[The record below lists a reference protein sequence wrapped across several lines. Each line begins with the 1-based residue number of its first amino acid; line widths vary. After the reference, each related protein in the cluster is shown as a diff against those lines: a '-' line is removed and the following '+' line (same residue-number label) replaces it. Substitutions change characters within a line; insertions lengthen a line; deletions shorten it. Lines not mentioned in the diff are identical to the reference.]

1 VKTIIFDMDGVLFDT
16 ERFGRKAWDA
26 AGKHFGIEGLGDVSL
41 QCIGTNAART
51 KEIITEAY
59 HGKIPYDEVRSWRSE
74 YAHRYFREN
83 GMPMKPG
90 VRELLSWLREE
101 GWKTGLSTSTRRE
114 AVEEE
119 LAIAGLTGFFDVI
132 VCGDELKASK
142 PAPDIFLRCAEELHA
157 EPSETPVIEDSFN
170 GIRAAYRAGM
180 RPVMVPDMAAP
191 DEEITEL
198 CWQICT
204 DLYEVKNLLAAEY
217 FSNPQQR
224 AKLN

>member
-83 GMPMKPG
+83 GMPMNRASGNCFPG
-90 VRELLSWLREE
+90 CGRKD
-101 GWKTGLSTSTRRE
+101 GRR
-114 AVEEE
+114 V
-119 LAIAGLTGFFDVI
+119 F
-132 VCGDELKASK
+132 
-142 PAPDIFLRCAEELHA
+142 PHR
-157 EPSETPVIEDSFN
+157 
-170 GIRAAYRAGM
+170 RAAK
-180 RPVMVPDMAAP
+180 P
-191 DEEITEL
+191 
-198 CWQICT
+198 WK
-204 DLYEVKNLLAAEY
+204 KNWR
-217 FSNPQQR
+217 SR
-224 AKLN
+224 V